1 MGLVENGKSGHSK
14 YVRMD
19 SDFVEGE
26 NLQPG
31 PAEKTNNKSTKK
43 YVLAC
48 AMFASLNSVL
58 LGYGLCLSPS
68 VLLIY
73 FNLICLIIWVFFF
86 FFFPVS

>member
-14 YVRMD
+14 YERMD

-26 NLQPG
+26 NLQP
-31 PAEKTNNKSTKK
+31 AEKTNNKSSKK

-58 LGYGLCLSPS
+58 LGYGLCLSP
-68 VLLIY
+68 LL
-73 FNLICLIIWVFFF
+73 FF
-86 FFFPVS
+86 